1 MAVLGRGRVET
12 LTGLG
17 ETEMTGPP
25 SGPNFDFVE
34 TKLHPGLSVIEA
46 SAGTGKTYAISH
58 LVPRL
63 LLDRSV
69 SRLDE
74 ILLVTYTNDASRELS
89 ERVRRVLEKLDADP
103 QPDEADRDPGIARL
117 RAKYPSDADREIIS
131 RALLDIDRLGVS
143 TIHAFCQRVLQSEGT
158 LCGWPVEP
166 EITPDVSEIVEEA
179 LYDFWLRHLG
189 NSAAVA
195 AVAMAD
201 DWSLGECARFVKTL
215 MAVDEPAL
223 MPAPVE
229 FSLVEDG
236 LRRLPEKIK
245 PESIDEFASI
255 LGLVS
260 SWRNAAPEPHTREEM
275 IRVLREGQP
284 GFIDVI
290 KCISKSPEWIDAR
303 RKEERALKASLSA
316 CNLLTEV
323 ADILRDMQ
331 SAAWQWKI
339 FCFQTVREQVL
350 AKLRKNRQITYD
362 GLITTLRDA
371 LRSEDHGPILAQR
384 LRAQVRIA
392 LIDESQDTDA
402 RQFEIFR
409 SLFMHPE
416 TNHRLILIGDPKQ
429 AIYEFRG
436 ADLNTYLNARKLA
449 VDTFRLD
456 RTYRSPQPL
465 VDAVTA
471 IFRIPNAFLN
481 RELSFTPSVSGLPGD
496 VLLEVDGIPEHS
508 RLRFWIVQGERKSEY
523 SNQDK
528 RLSLIAE
535 TVGTE
540 IVRLLSANARIL
552 HSDNPESNRAV
563 RPGDIAVL
571 VSNHSEADAMLAALR
586 SRGVPAVQAK
596 RADVMLSD
604 DAAELLIILRAL
616 EQPRHSGLRRAAMAT
631 RLLGGS
637 ADAILATDRNPTLAD
652 AELEKFVRW
661 QRTFYHHGISA
672 ALAQIDQEES
682 VLLRMAGLMNG
693 ERRITNLRQLTD
705 LLQAATQ
712 EIGKL
717 PGRLLGWFAQEI
729 ARATERTD
737 VDERQQQ
744 LETDA
749 MAVQIVT
756 MHAAKGLEYSFVF
769 CPFLWSAK
777 ANRPDP
783 VVKISGLDG
792 AVTFVN
798 TELVP
803 GSADHSQAV
812 IARALEDRLRLSY
825 VAITRAKVGVWIFA
839 GDCSGD
845 RSGASALDWLLR
857 SDSTEPFAEWLGSAG
872 ATGRGVRHSNA
883 VELLIESVSGDVI
896 SQSEPPAINSERWRP
911 PIETSRPALSALPPP
926 AVPNPWGITSFS
938 ALTREKH
945 RHADTLPIGIPSTN
959 AYTVPAV
966 GSGFLHAPGGARMG
980 TAIHDWLESWDFIS
994 LDMTALEEHL
1004 QKYHVLGMGSENT
1017 RVLAQSVGEML
1028 LGLRESLL
1036 PGMDCSVAEA
1046 CSDAGASEWHFHL
1059 PIDRSLSPKVLASA
1073 FSEFGSGAA
1082 KQYASDL
1089 DALTVDELQ
1098 GYLQGFLDRLAV
1110 HGGRWGVIDWKTN
1123 RLGDS
1128 MEAYEP
1134 DSLMRCARQSHY
1146 LLQAHLY
1153 LVALRRY
1160 LGPDASIAGAWLI
1173 FLRGVSPESAN
1184 GVLHVSPSA
1193 EFLDALDG
1201 LFFRL

>member
-1 MAVLGRGRVET
+1 
-12 LTGLG
+12 
-17 ETEMTGPP
+17 MTGSP
-25 SGPNFDFVE
+25 SGSNFDFVE
-34 TKLHPGLSVIEA
+34 TEIHPGLSVIEA

-74 ILLVTYTNDASRELS
+74 ILLVTYTNDAARELS
-89 ERVRRVLEKLDADP
+89 ERVRRVLEKLDSDP
-103 QPDEADRDPGIARL
+103 QPDEAIQDPGISRL
-117 RAKYPSDADREIIS
+117 RAKYPSAADREIVS
-131 RALLDIDRLGVS
+131 RALLEIDRLGVS

-166 EITPDVSEIVEEA
+166 EITADVSQIVEEA
-179 LYDFWLRHLG
+179 LYDFWLEQLG
-189 NSAAVA
+189 NSDAVA
-195 AVAMAD
+195 AVATAD
-201 DWSLGECARFVKTL
+201 GWSLADCARFVKNL
-215 MAVDEPAL
+215 MAVDDPTL
-223 MPAPVE
+223 LPAPVP
-229 FSLVEDG
+229 FSLVQEG
-236 LRRLPEKIK
+236 LQRLPEKIK

-260 SWRNAAPEPHTREEM
+260 SWRNAAPEPHTRKEM
-275 IRVLREGQP
+275 IRVLREGKS
-284 GFIDVI
+284 GFIDTI
-290 KCISKSPEWIDAR
+290 KCISDSPEWIDAR
-303 RKEERALKASLSA
+303 RKEEKALKASLSS

-323 ADILRDMQ
+323 ADILHEMQ

-350 AKLRKNRQITYD
+350 TKLRKNRQITYD

-371 LRSEDHGPILAQR
+371 LRSKDLGPILAQR

-402 RQFEIFR
+402 RQFEIFQ

-449 VDTFRLD
+449 ADTFLLD
-456 RTYRSPQPL
+456 KTYRSPQPL
-465 VDAVTA
+465 VDAVNA
-471 IFRIPNAFLN
+471 IFRIPNAFMN
-481 RELSFTPSVSGLPGD
+481 SELEFTPSVSGLPGD
-496 VLLEVDGIPEHS
+496 VSLELDGIPEQA
-508 RLRFWIVQGERKSEY
+508 RVRFWIVQGDQKSEY

-528 RLSLIAE
+528 RLNLIAE

-540 IVRLLSANARIL
+540 IVRLLSANARIV
-552 HSDNPESNRAV
+552 HSENPESSRNV

-571 VSNHSEADAMLAALR
+571 VSNHCEADAMLVALR
-586 SRGVPAVQAK
+586 SRGVPAIQAK
-596 RADVMLSD
+596 REDVMLSD
-604 DAAELLIILRAL
+604 EAAELLILLRAL
-616 EQPRHSGLRRAAMAT
+616 EQPRHSGLRRAATAT
-631 RLLGGS
+631 RLLGGN
-637 ADAILATDRNPTLAD
+637 ADTILATDRNPTLAD
-652 AELEKFVRW
+652 AELEKFVCW

-672 ALAQIDQEES
+672 ALAQIDREEL
-682 VLLRMAGLMNG
+682 VLLRLAGLRDG
-693 ERRITNLRQLTD
+693 ERGITNLRQLTD
-705 LLQAATQ
+705 LLQTATQ
-712 EIGKL
+712 EIGNL
-717 PGRLLGWFAQEI
+717 PGRLLAWFGQEI

-756 MHAAKGLEYSFVF
+756 MHAAKGLEYNFVF
-769 CPFLWSAK
+769 CPFLWSSK

-783 VVKISGLDG
+783 VVKLSSPDG
-792 AVTFVN
+792 AVTFAN
-798 TELVP
+798 TGLAP
-803 GSADHSQAV
+803 ISPDRAQAV
-812 IARALEDRLRLSY
+812 IERSLEDRLRLAY

-839 GDCSGD
+839 GDCSGN

-857 SDSTEPFAEWLGSAG
+857 SNTTESFAEWLESAS
-872 ATGRGVRHSNA
+872 ATGRGLRHSNA
-883 VELLIESVSGDVI
+883 VELLMQSVSGGVI
-896 SQSEPPAINSERWRP
+896 SQSEPPPIGSERWQPPLESARP
-911 PIETSRPALSALPPP
+911 VLSALPPP
-926 AVPNPWGITSFS
+926 AVPDPWGITSFS

-945 RHADTLPIGIPSTN
+945 RHADNLPIGIPSIN
-959 AYTVPAV
+959 GHAGPAV

-980 TAIHDWLESWDFIS
+980 TAIHDWLESWDFTS
-994 LDMTALEEHL
+994 LDRPALEGHL
-1004 QKYHVLGMGSENT
+1004 KRYQLPGSGSEST
-1017 RVLAQSVGEML
+1017 HALAQSVAEML
-1028 LGLRESLL
+1028 AELRESQL
-1036 PGMDCSVAEA
+1036 PGLDCSVAEA

-1059 PIDRSLSPKVLASA
+1059 PIDRSLSPKLLASA
-1073 FSEFGSGAA
+1073 FSEFGVGPA

-1128 MEAYEP
+1128 LDAYEP

-1173 FLRGVSPESAN
+1173 FLRGVSPGTAN

-1201 LFFRL
+1201 LFFRS

>member
-12 LTGLG
+12 ITGLG
-17 ETEMTGPP
+17 ASGMTDSS
-25 SGPNFDFVE
+25 SGSNFDFVE
-34 TKLHPGLSVIEA
+34 TELHPGLSVIEA

-89 ERVRRVLEKLDADP
+89 ERVRRVLETLDAAP
-103 QPDEADRDPGIARL
+103 QPDEADRHPGIARL
-117 RAKYPSDADREIIS
+117 RAKYPSAADREIVS
-131 RALLDIDRLGVS
+131 RALLDVDRLGVS
-143 TIHAFCQRVLQSEGT
+143 TIHSFCQRVLQSEGT

-166 EITPDVSEIVEEA
+166 EINADVSEIVEEA
-179 LYDFWLRHLG
+179 LYDFWLLQLG
-189 NSAAVA
+189 SSEAVA
-195 AVAMAD
+195 AVATAD
-201 DWSLGECARFVKTL
+201 GWSLADCARFVKTL
-215 MAVDEPAL
+215 MAVDNPAL
-223 MPAPVE
+223 LPAPVV

-245 PESIDEFASI
+245 PESIDEFESTLA
-255 LGLVS
+255 LVS
-260 SWRNAAPEPHTREEM
+260 NWRNVAPERHTRDEM

-284 GFIDVI
+284 GFIDVV
-290 KCISKSPEWIDAR
+290 KCINKSPDWIDAR
-303 RKEERALKASLSA
+303 RKEERALKASLSN
-316 CNLLTEV
+316 CNLLSEV
-323 ADILRDMQ
+323 ADILREMQ

-371 LRSEDHGPILAQR
+371 LRSNDHGPILAQR

-392 LIDESQDTDA
+392 LIDESQDTDT
-402 RQFEIFR
+402 RQFEIFK
-409 SLFMHPE
+409 SLFMNPD
-416 TNHRLILIGDPKQ
+416 TNHRLIMIGDPKQ

-449 VDTFRLD
+449 VDTFLLD
-456 RTYRSPQPL
+456 KTYRSPQPL
-465 VDAVTA
+465 VEAVNA
-471 IFRIPNAFLN
+471 IFRASDAFLN
-481 RELSFTPSVSGLPGD
+481 PELSFTPSVSGLPGD
-496 VLLEVDGIPEHS
+496 VSLEVDGTPEPA
-508 RLRFWIVQGERKSEY
+508 RVRFWVVDGEQKSAY

-528 RLSLIAE
+528 RLNLITE
-535 TVGTE
+535 TVGTD
-540 IVRLLSANARIL
+540 IVRMLSAKARIV
-552 HSDNPESNRAV
+552 HSENPESSRSV

-571 VSNHSEADAMLAALR
+571 VSNHFEADAMLAALR

-604 DAAELLIILRAL
+604 EAAELLILLRAL
-616 EQPRHSGLRRAAMAT
+616 EQPRHSGLRRAAMST

-637 ADAILATDRNPTLAD
+637 ADTILATDHDPKLAD
-652 AELEKFVRW
+652 EELEKFIRW
-661 QRTFYHHGISA
+661 QRTFYSHGISA

-682 VLLRMAGLMNG
+682 VLLRLAGLMNG
-693 ERRITNLRQLTD
+693 ERGITNLRQLTD
-705 LLQAATQ
+705 LLQTATQ
-712 EIGKL
+712 EIGNL
-717 PGRLLGWFAQEI
+717 PGRLLAWFGQEI
-729 ARATERTD
+729 ARATERTE

-756 MHAAKGLEYSFVF
+756 MHSAKGLEYNFVF
-769 CPFLWSAK
+769 CPFLWSSG
-777 ANRPDP
+777 ANRADP
-783 VVKISGLDG
+783 VVKISGSDG
-792 AVTFVN
+792 AITFVHSG
-798 TELVP
+798 LVP
-803 GSADHSQAV
+803 DSADRSLA
-812 IARALEDRLRLSY
+812 ATMRALEDRLRLAY
-825 VAITRAKVGVWIFA
+825 VAITRARVGVWIFA

-845 RSGASALDWLLR
+845 RSGATALDWLLR
-857 SDSTEPFAEWLGSAG
+857 SNTTESFAEWFESAG
-872 ATGRGVRHSNA
+872 GTGRGLRHSNA
-883 VELLIESVSGDVI
+883 VELLMQSISGGVI
-896 SQSEPPAINSERWRP
+896 SKSEPPPIHSERWQPRL
-911 PIETSRPALSALPPP
+911 ETARPALSALPPP

-938 ALTREKH
+938 ALTRENH
-945 RHADTLPIGIPSTN
+945 RHADTPPIAPPSPNTH
-959 AYTVPAV
+959 AVSAV
-966 GSGFLHAPGGARMG
+966 GNGFLHAPGGARMG
-980 TAIHDWLESWDFIS
+980 TAIHDWLESWDFTS
-994 LDMTALEEHL
+994 VDMPALDQHL
-1004 QKYHVLGMGSENT
+1004 QKYHLQGAGSENT
-1017 RVLAQSVGEML
+1017 RALAQSVAEML
-1028 LGLRESLL
+1028 AGLRESHL
-1036 PGMDCSVAEA
+1036 PGLGCSVAKA
-1046 CSDAGASEWHFHL
+1046 CNDAGASEWHFHL
-1059 PIDRSLSPKVLASA
+1059 PIDRSLSPKLLASV

-1110 HGGRWGVIDWKTN
+1110 HGNRWGVIDWKTN

-1128 MEAYEP
+1128 VEAYGP

-1160 LGPDASIAGAWLI
+1160 LGPNASIAGAWLI
-1173 FLRGVSPESAN
+1173 FLRGVSPGTAN

-1201 LFFRL
+1201 LFFRS